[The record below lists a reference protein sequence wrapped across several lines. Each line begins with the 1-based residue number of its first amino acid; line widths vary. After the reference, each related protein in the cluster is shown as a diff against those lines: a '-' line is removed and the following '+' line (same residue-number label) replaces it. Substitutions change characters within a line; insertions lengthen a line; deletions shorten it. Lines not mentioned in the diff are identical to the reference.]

1 MSVPG
6 IGFETLD
13 CRISDV
19 GVTTGGRGFM
29 ENFKDMFRAKT
40 KELALDV
47 IRFTE
52 ALPKTRTAD
61 IIARQLVRCGM
72 STSANYRAASRAKS
86 RADFIAK
93 MGIVEEE
100 ADETLHWL
108 ELLVESGIVKAE
120 DAKPLFEKANKIVAI
135 TVSTIKTARRN
146 K

>member
-1 MSVPG
+1 
-6 IGFETLD
+6 
-13 CRISDV
+13 
-19 GVTTGGRGFM
+19 M

-52 ALPKTRTAD
+52 KLPKTRTAD

-100 ADETLHWL
+100 SDETLHWL
-108 ELLVESGIVKAE
+108 ELLVESGIVKVE
-120 DAKPLFEKANKIVAI
+120 EAKPLFDKANEVVSI

>member
-1 MSVPG
+1 
-6 IGFETLD
+6 
-13 CRISDV
+13 
-19 GVTTGGRGFM
+19 VTTGGRGFM